1 MKPSRWILLLSVVLF
16 SVGCSGPQGP
26 EPVSS
31 AKEAAEGSGEVKP
44 AESLTAPVTDI
55 SGEILGTLVLSSWDV
70 LLKTGASYV
79 LPHLPAAFQSMI
91 QPQVLTAQVF
101 KMLQV
106 EELEPALDTGRPVAL
121 ALADPSTYRDEPLGP
136 VLIAV
141 PVKDVDAL
149 ESFLGKKSRK
159 HESNA
164 WKDHIFTSDEG
175 PVHMRYVDG
184 WALFAGTEKLLNG
197 APGVL
202 LPLVKTPPTT
212 SARVRVNMAEIYKR
226 YGDKIEKVRAMIGKP
241 LGQGAELNPFATMG
255 PSAERWITFAKN
267 IQSFDMTFD
276 MLPQKILFSLS
287 AKAGGPGPFSTY
299 LGKLNVGPAW
309 GAGFMPADSVF
320 VGTGR
325 YEKSIMKEDLMSSYR
340 MLQTFLKG
348 YIELKMLERW
358 REAFGRYLHHL
369 SGESSVAMWI
379 NADGGLGLGWASRL
393 TDSKMAGRVMHDIM
407 TMLSKDL
414 KQLIP
419 KALPKF
425 IRDELPGLGLRLKVR
440 PGALRVGGIK
450 GDLYEL
456 VIKWPRLK
464 DKAQRKELAQVRK
477 KIAKV
482 IGRRFVVATAIV
494 GDVGFM
500 TMGKDHRQRL
510 ATMVALAKSGKHTS
524 IKGTLDQITG
534 AKKSVFS
541 LYSPLASLTEG
552 SLRVVDQVATVP
564 PMVKDVM
571 HKAMP
576 GPGKDV
582 PLSMLM
588 FVEGDRLIL
597 DSSVSAE
604 LVGMITRG
612 VLQAVMMKSGMGRT
626 P

>member
-1 MKPSRWILLLSVVLF
+1 
-16 SVGCSGPQGP
+16 
-26 EPVSS
+26 
-31 AKEAAEGSGEVKP
+31 
-44 AESLTAPVTDI
+44 
-55 SGEILGTLVLSSWDV
+55 
-70 LLKTGASYV
+70 
-79 LPHLPAAFQSMI
+79 MI
-91 QPQVLTAQVF
+91 QPQVLTAQMF
-101 KMLQV
+101 KMLQI

-121 ALADPSTYRDEPLGP
+121 ALVDPSTYRDEPLGP

-149 ESFLGKKSRK
+149 VSFLGKKSRK
-159 HESNA
+159 HESNV
-164 WKDHIFTSDEG
+164 WKDHLFTTDDG
-175 PVHMRYVDG
+175 PVHMRFVDG

-197 APGVL
+197 ASGVL

-212 SARVRVNMAEIYKR
+212 SVRVRANMTEVYKR
-226 YGDKIEKVRAMIGKP
+226 YGDKIEMARTMISKSTGP
-241 LGQGAELNPFATMG
+241 GMELNPLAGMG
-255 PSAERWITFAKN
+255 STAERWITFAKN
-267 IQSFDMTFD
+267 IQSFDLTFD
-276 MLPQKILFSLS
+276 MLPREILFRLS
-287 AKAGGPGPFSTY
+287 ARAAGPGPFASY
-299 LGKLNVGPAW
+299 LSKLNVGSAW
-309 GAGFMPADSVF
+309 GAGFMPADSIL

-325 YEKSIMKEDLMSSYR
+325 YEKSLMKEDLDSSFKL
-340 MLQTFLKG
+340 LQTFLKG
-348 YIELKMLERW
+348 YIDVKMLERW
-358 REAFGRYLHHL
+358 REALARYLRHF
-369 SGESSVAMWI
+369 SGESSTAMWI
-379 NADGGLGLGWASRL
+379 NADGGMGVGSAAKL
-393 TDSKMAGRVMHDIM
+393 TDSKMAGRVMRDLM

-440 PGALRVGGIK
+440 PGALRMGGIK

-500 TMGKDHRQRL
+500 AMGKDHRSRL
-510 ATMVALAKSGKHTS
+510 AKMVALAKSGKHTS
-524 IKGTLDQITG
+524 MKGTLDQITG

-552 SLRVVDQVATVP
+552 VLRVVDQVATVP

-571 HKAMP
+571 HKVMP
-576 GPGKDV
+576 GSGKDV
-582 PLSMLM
+582 PLSMLVYM
-588 FVEGDRLIL
+588 EKDQLFW